1 MDVILYI
8 SIFLGDYN
16 MARFRRVMTF
26 AVLTMLCGSKIAQ
39 SRLYYEWDTRVASG
53 VTLGN
58 SSGGVDMPFVS

>member
-39 SRLYYEWDTRVASG
+39 SRLFYNEGSWVAHPLSIS
-53 VTLGN
+53 N
-58 SSGGVDMPFVS
+58 ESGGIDPIYS